1 MSIHTES
8 VSTPAAT
15 SIAPITCPRCGMQ
28 LPVANV
34 ACNQRGCRPTALRRV
49 SLVALAPL
57 ENAENPTGQR
67 RKPVQATN

>member
-15 SIAPITCPRCGMQ
+15 ITCPRCGKQ

-57 ENAENPTGQR
+57 DNAENPAGRQ
-67 RKPVQATN
+67 RKPVRATN